1 MTVHLVSCGVSV
13 APPPVEADMVFDCLN
28 IPDPSPV
35 VHDLPGTEPVTAS
48 VIETANPL
56 VTDYLSAAAMSVQ
69 FLHELRGSDILVVFA
84 CSAGWHRSV
93 YAAEKVAGML
103 CDAGIQVRFAHR
115 DLGTE
120 EL

>member
-13 APPPVEADMVFDCLN
+13 APPPVEADM
-28 IPDPSPV
+28 
-35 VHDLPGTEPVTAS
+35 

-103 CDAGIQVRFAHR
+103 CDAGIQVRLAHR

>member
-35 VHDLPGTEPVTAS
+35 VHDLPGTAPETAA
-48 VIETANPL
+48 VIETSNPL
-56 VTDYLSAAAMSVQ
+56 VSDYLFAAAVSAQ
-69 FLHELRGSDILVVFA
+69 LLHEHRGTDVLIVFA

-93 YAAEKVAGML
+93 YAAEKVSVILRGAGVPVTL
-103 CDAGIQVRFAHR
+103 AHR
-115 DLGTE
+115 DLGKGTP
-120 EL
+120 